1 MLERGPAN
9 KEMEEPRIRERRE
22 NRRRFLARLYQVSE
36 EDASEY
42 LDGYDVACEL
52 GLSRQDAE
60 RIVRYF
66 EDHGYVRKTGNTG
79 LTLRITAQGIDFIE
93 SGALG

>member
-1 MLERGPAN
+1 MDDTA
-9 KEMEEPRIRERRE
+9 IRERRE
-22 NRRRFLARLYQVSE
+22 SRRRFLLRLYQVSE
-36 EDASEY
+36 EEASEY
-42 LDGYDVACEL
+42 LDGYEVAAEL

-79 LTLRITAQGIDFIE
+79 LTLRITAQGIDHVEHGI
-93 SGALG
+93 GA

>member
-1 MLERGPAN
+1 MDDSA
-9 KEMEEPRIRERRE
+9 IRERRE
-22 NRRRFLARLYQVSE
+22 SRRRFLLRLYQVSE
-36 EDASEY
+36 EEASEY
-42 LDGYDVACEL
+42 LDGYEVAAEL

-79 LTLRITAQGIDFIE
+79 LTLRITAQGIDHVEHGI
-93 SGALG
+93 GP

>member
-1 MLERGPAN
+1 
-9 KEMEEPRIRERRE
+9 MEDSAIRARRE
-22 NRRRFLARLYQVSE
+22 SRRRFLLRLYQVSE
-36 EDASEY
+36 EEASEY
-42 LDGYDVACEL
+42 LDGYEVAGEL

-79 LTLRITAQGIDFIE
+79 LTLRITAQGIDHVEHGI
-93 SGALG
+93 G